1 METKEALLDRLSKTV
16 EELIAVCRQLPD
28 PDAAVYEGWAAKDIL
43 GHVTFW
49 HESFARNVDDL
60 VHDRKPTPLKE
71 KLGDLN
77 QQGVDELRP
86 CSLEKVIGRLE
97 AAQRIIHANI
107 LSPKLILIPY
117 RKGSRDYTPDEHLG
131 IVAGHIAEHVRAIQ
145 GKGQKKRS
153 SSKARSQ

>member
-1 METKEALLDRLSKTV
+1 MATKAELLDRLSQTV

-28 PDAAVYEGWAAKDIL
+28 VEAAVYDGWAAKDVL

-60 VHDRKPTPLKE
+60 AHDRKPTPLKG

-86 CSLEKVIGRLE
+86 LSLDEVIGRLE
-97 AAQRIIHANI
+97 AAQRVIAANI
-107 LSPKLILIPY
+107 LSSKLILIPY
-117 RKGSRDYTPDEHLG
+117 RKGSRDYTPDEHLD
-131 IVAGHIAEHVRAIQ
+131 IVADHIQAHLTAIQ
-145 GKGQKKRS
+145 GKGRKRRLS
-153 SSKARSQ
+153 SHARSK